1 MVLAYS
7 EQQKK
12 LFLRLDKK
20 LSLMQDKCKLMA
32 YFKGIS
38 NKDFCDRYT
47 KRYNSLLTHKETL
60 SGFYEDYREQKLLKQ
75 KELDEAAEQE
85 QTEEVRQ
92 QVETIS
98 EALRSNE
105 ERMFQMEQL
114 LNILNESTATFTN
127 RLFNEDQETR

>member
-1 MVLAYS
+1 M
-7 EQQKK
+7 
-12 LFLRLDKK
+12 
-20 LSLMQDKCKLMA
+20 
-32 YFKGIS
+32 
-38 NKDFCDRYT
+38 
-47 KRYNSLLTHKETL
+47 THKETL